1 MYDAGAGINL
11 NTTAGRENN
20 ITYVIGFSG
29 YHFTQPKFSYYK
41 NSGLTENMRWNGNLG
56 VGGNMSEN
64 VALVVQGNYAKEGT
78 YSEIML
84 GALLSWTAAQQYG
97 DETFVLSGGAF
108 YRYGD
113 AVIPVVKLKFKQ
125 MALGVSYDV
134 NISSLK
140 EASKMQGA
148 YEMTVF
154 ISGKYPD
161 KNGLSRKT
169 VCPRF

>member
-1 MYDAGAGINL
+1 
-11 NTTAGRENN
+11 
-20 ITYVIGFSG
+20 
-29 YHFTQPKFSYYK
+29 
-41 NSGLTENMRWNGNLG
+41 
-56 VGGNMSEN
+56 
-64 VALVVQGNYAKEGT
+64 
-78 YSEIML
+78 ML

-140 EASKMQGA
+140 EASKMHGA